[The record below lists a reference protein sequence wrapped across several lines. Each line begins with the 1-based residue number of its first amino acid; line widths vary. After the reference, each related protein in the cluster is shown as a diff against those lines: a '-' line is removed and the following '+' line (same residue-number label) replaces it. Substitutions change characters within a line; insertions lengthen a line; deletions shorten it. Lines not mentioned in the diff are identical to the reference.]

1 PDRRLALGDP
11 GQAEREGCELSDQPW
26 GGRFGEEPDPLIDRF
41 TRSLAVDSRL
51 FREDIAGSRA
61 YAKALVGAGVL
72 TTDEQQRID
81 LALREIELEMT
92 PPPLGEGRVGA
103 AEDIHMA
110 VEARLRQKLGPLGG
124 KLHTGRS
131 RNDQVAVD
139 LRLFVKTAGA
149 QILEAINAL
158 ESALIARAEEHLDT
172 VMPGYTHTQRAQPVL
187 LAHHLLAYVEM
198 LRRDRGR
205 MQDALDRADVSP
217 LGAGALA
224 GSGFPID
231 RTALALDLGFAAAA
245 ANSLD
250 VVADRD
256 FALELL
262 AACSIA
268 MIHLSRLCG
277 EIVLWT
283 SVEFSFAALPD
294 ALASGSSMMPNKK
307 NPCAAELVRAKS
319 GRVAGDLMNLL
330 MVLKGLPLAYNR
342 DLQEDKEALFD
353 GVDTTIVCLQVAARL
368 VLGLKFDRDVMRTA
382 ALSGYTLATEAADY
396 LSRKGM
402 PFRDAHRVVG
412 QMVAKGIATHKGLE
426 DFTLDELQQF
436 SPLFSGDVF
445 GYLTLEGALKS
456 RDVLG
461 GTAPAQVK
469 EALARVKA

>member
-1 PDRRLALGDP
+1 
-11 GQAEREGCELSDQPW
+11 
-26 GGRFGEEPDPLIDRF
+26 
-41 TRSLAVDSRL
+41 LAVDSRL

-72 TTDEQQRID
+72 TADEQQRID
-81 LALREIELEMT
+81 HALHEIELEMT
-92 PPPLGEGRVGA
+92 PPPVGEGRVGA
-103 AEDIHMA
+103 PEDIHMA

-139 LRLFVKTAGA
+139 LRLYVKKASA
-149 QILEAINAL
+149 EILEAINAL
-158 ESALIARAEEHLDT
+158 EAALIARAEEHLDT

-205 MQDALDRADVSP
+205 MQDAFVRADVSP

-231 RTALALDLGFAAAA
+231 RTTLAHDLGFAAAA

-250 VVADRD
+250 AVADRD

-262 AACSIA
+262 AACSIS

-412 QMVAKGIATHKGLE
+412 QIVAKGIATHKRLE

-445 GYLTLEGALKS
+445 NVLTLEGALKS

-461 GTAPAQVK
+461 GTAPARVK
-469 EALARVKA
+469 EALARVKT